1 MRVGLVASTVMHS
14 SVLVFMLVSF
24 TGAKPFDAP
33 PESMPVDIVSS
44 SEFTKLT
51 KGDKSG
57 KKEEPPKTIAEK
69 VDAPKPVE
77 DTKPKVSEKAP
88 VDATTPPPAAASPP
102 PQPPQ
107 QQPTPPKAAE
117 APPTPPTADEALKNA
132 AKPDPKP
139 VQQASLTPV
148 PLPPR
153 KPAPP
158 KDDAKPLDATS
169 QRDFNADEIKQ
180 LLDKRTPTRQ
190 AASASQVS
198 TTASLGAARGDQQS
212 LSQSE
217 IDAFRARLRQCWNP
231 QGLPD
236 EQRLFVLINV
246 SLREDGTLAAQPDV
260 VGSAAS
266 PSPYWR
272 PLADSAIR
280 ALLRCQPYTM
290 LRKENYRLWKD
301 MELRFTPN
309 LFDG

>member
-1 MRVGLVASTVMHS
+1 MRVGLAASTVLHS

-24 TGAKPFDAP
+24 TGAKPFDTP
-33 PESMPVDIVSS
+33 PESMPVDIVSA
-44 SEFTKLT
+44 SEFTKMT
-51 KGDKSG
+51 KGEKSG
-57 KKEEPPKTIAEK
+57 KKDEAPKTVAEK
-69 VDAPKPVE
+69 VDAPSPVE
-77 DTKPKVSEKAP
+77 DSKPKVSEKAP
-88 VDATTPPPAAASPP
+88 VDATTPPPAAAAPP

-139 VQQASLTPV
+139 VQQASLAPV

-158 KDDAKPLDATS
+158 KDDPKPQDVTS

-198 TTASLGAARGDQQS
+198 TTASLGAPRGEQAT

-217 IDAFRARLRQCWNP
+217 IDAFRARLQQCWITP
-231 QGLPD
+231 GVPD
-236 EQRLFVLINV
+236 DALFVLINV
-246 SLREDGTLAAQPDV
+246 SFREDGSIVGQPEV
-260 VGSAAS
+260 LGGS
-266 PSPYWR
+266 PSAFWR
-272 PLADSAIR
+272 PIADSAMR

-290 LRKENYRLWKD
+290 LRKENYRQWKD
-301 MELRFTPN
+301 MELRFTPK
-309 LFDG
+309 GA